1 MTNFSPLR
9 YPGGKGKLA
18 PYVETILQ
26 MNGIEGGHYAE
37 PFAGGSAVALSLL
50 FSERVKHIHIN
61 DLDWAVYAFWQAATE
76 HTEALVQKIA
86 ETDVTVDNWLTQREV
101 KKDAA
106 SFDLVEAGFA
116 TFFLNRTNRSGIL
129 NGGMIGGL
137 AQDGTWKLDC
147 RYNKDELIRRIQ
159 RIGLYRS
166 RITVT
171 NLDATDFLNDHI
183 SNVSQHCLIYID
195 PPYYVKGAYLYQNH
209 FNHDD
214 HVRLSEFIKS
224 IQKHKWI
231 VSYDNVEQ
239 IKRIYADCE
248 QEDFSIGYSARNY
261 SQGAEVMIFGPD
273 LKRPGNVFSNKT
285 EYRAF
290 KKAVGW

>member
-9 YPGGKGKLA
+9 YPGGKGRLA

-76 HTEALVQKIA
+76 HTEALIQKIA

-106 SFDLVEAGFA
+106 SFDIVEAGFA

-137 AQDGTWKLDC
+137 AQDGNWKLGC

-183 SNVSQHCLIYID
+183 SNVSQPCLIYID

-290 KKAVGW
+290 KKAVGC

>member
-18 PYVETILQ
+18 PYVETVLQ
-26 MNGIEGGHYAE
+26 MNGLEGGHYAE

-61 DLDWAVYAFWQAATE
+61 DLDWAVYAFWEAATK
-76 HTEALVQKIA
+76 HTEALIQKIA
-86 ETDVTVDNWLTQREV
+86 ETDVTVDNWLTQREI

-106 SFDLVEAGFA
+106 SFDLIEAGFA

-183 SNVSQHCLIYID
+183 SNVSQYCLIYID

-273 LKRPGNVFSNKT
+273 LKRPGNVFSNKI

-290 KKAVGW
+290 KKAAGW